1 VYYFEVKKM
10 SMSFREKAS
19 GWTVKVVADCPSA
32 LNLTPHISG
41 WSTYEFKNKLA
52 KYKHGKIYIRA
63 ALTMNIGHASSHR
76 RRSLLRWR
84 DLEVEANVDPVVG
97 DRSEHPHIIR
107 AQKLRITKKF

>member
-1 VYYFEVKKM
+1 
-10 SMSFREKAS
+10 MSFREKAS
-19 GWTVKVVADCPSA
+19 GWSVKVVADCPPA
-32 LNLTPHISG
+32 LNF
-41 WSTYEFKNKLA
+41 TYEFKNKLT
-52 KYKHGKIYIRA
+52 KYKHGKIYIR

-107 AQKLRITKKF
+107 AQKLRIMKMF

>member
-1 VYYFEVKKM
+1 M
-10 SMSFREKAS
+10 KAS

-32 LNLTPHISG
+32 LNLT
-41 WSTYEFKNKLA
+41 YEFKNKLT
-52 KYKHGKIYIRA
+52 KYKHGNIYIRA